1 LRLELRETELSTF
14 SQEISRKER
23 FWRCL
28 AMNQKNNLIIG
39 LIIAGVVVM
48 SANVDADPRDFV
60 EGLPNIGIM
69 LQEITEVDSSLF
81 VTAFWSMLETIEM
94 AFIGTVVGVAIAL
107 PLSLLAARNLNNKF
121 VYVPIR
127 ALLAAIRTFPSIL
140 WAILFVIIVGLGPFA
155 GVLAIIMYTVG
166 FIAKLQYEAIEA
178 IDADPMDA
186 VGAIGVSK
194 LQLIRFVVLPESAS
208 HLLSQ
213 ILYIFDYNIRQTSI
227 LGLVGAGGIG
237 FYIINYIKFFEY
249 GKAAVFMLVVL
260 ATVLIIELVSVRIRD
275 KYIVKS
281 QRGMQVKA

>member
-1 LRLELRETELSTF
+1 MTFRRE
-14 SQEISRKER
+14 IIRKKK

-28 AMNQKNNLIIG
+28 TLNQKNNLIIG

-69 LQEITEVDSSLF
+69 LQDITEVDSSLF

-107 PLSLLAARNLNNKF
+107 PLSLLAARNLNHKF
-121 VYVPIR
+121 VYVPVR

-155 GVLAIIMYTVG
+155 GVLAITMYTVG

-260 ATVLIIELVSVRIRD
+260 VTVLIIDWVSVRIRD
-275 KYIVKS
+275 KYIIKS
-281 QRGMQVKA
+281 QRGMQVKS

>member
-1 LRLELRETELSTF
+1 MLTFRRE
-14 SQEISRKER
+14 IIHKKK

-28 AMNQKNNLIIG
+28 TLNQKNNLIIG

-69 LQEITEVDSSLF
+69 LQDITEVDSSLF
-81 VTAFWSMLETIEM
+81 VTAFWSMLETIQM

-107 PLSLLAARNLNNKF
+107 PLSLLAARNLNHKF

-260 ATVLIIELVSVRIRD
+260 VTVLIIDWVSVRVRD

-281 QRGMQVKA
+281 QRGMQVKS